1 MKVQLIKLLGLTALI
16 SIVSCGVKQET
27 FTNAELRIEKLK
39 TSGIQ
44 DSTLSTAKV
53 LLYQGQDALKRNNM
67 NLAAKSAKSLKR
79 ELASIEATFK
89 DNNDRLLPVIDSL
102 RSVIRAT
109 RSGLT
114 GLQLKKLDSLMV
126 PVDSFLNKKW
136 VLEAYSKAKE
146 VGARIPE
153 FNKDEAAAKALR
165 TTLPGEWVCTNET
178 KNTEQKDIH
187 AIEKKIFTFNRDG
200 KVLLDEHKSGKSG
213 PYLKEDW
220 AFKSYGTWD
229 LHGDTVHLFI
239 NRFASIRQNFERMY
253 IEPDGKGG
261 KKKIW
266 KKEPQPTYDSTI
278 TDGSQDRYVAYED
291 LKSDFIQTKKF

>member
-1 MKVQLIKLLGLTALI
+1 MKVQLLKLIGLTALI
-16 SIVSCGVKQET
+16 GIVSCSVNQET
-27 FTNAELRIEKLK
+27 FTDAAARMDKLK
-39 TSGIQ
+39 TSGVM

-67 NLAAKSAKSLKR
+67 DVAVKSAKKLKR
-79 ELASIEATFK
+79 ELAEIEATFK
-89 DNNDRLLPVIDSL
+89 DNSDRLMPVIDSL

-109 RSGLT
+109 RSGLS

-126 PVDSFLNKKW
+126 PVDSFLEKKW
-136 VLEAYSKAKE
+136 ILEAYSKAKE

-153 FNKDEAAAKALR
+153 FNKDEARAKELR
-165 TTLPGEWVCTNET
+165 EIIPGEWVCTNLT
-178 KNTEQKDIH
+178 KNSEQKDIN
-187 AIEKKIFTFNRDG
+187 AVEKKIFTFNKDG
-200 KVLLDEHKSGKSG
+200 KVLLDENKKGKSG

-220 AFKSYGTWD
+220 AFKSWGTWD

-239 NRFASIRQNFERMY
+239 NRFASLRQNFERMY

-266 KKEPQPTYDSTI
+266 KSEPQATYDSTI
-278 TDGSQDRYVAYED
+278 TDGSQDRYIAFED
-291 LKSDFIQTKKF
+291 LKGDFVQSKKF